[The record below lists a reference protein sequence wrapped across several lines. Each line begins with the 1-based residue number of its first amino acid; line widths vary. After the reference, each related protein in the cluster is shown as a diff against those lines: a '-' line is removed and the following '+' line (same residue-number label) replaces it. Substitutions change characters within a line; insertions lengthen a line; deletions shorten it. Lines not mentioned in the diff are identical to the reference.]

1 MTLLVPRYSLPSSV
15 VVYLQ
20 AGKGAEASGM
30 KHDLRTNHQRQRA
43 EICLNF
49 LIEGLWELNLNNL
62 LIQDTSRPSSILT
75 FNFSSICEHLFF
87 HIIKS
92 NNLHIQYFFM
102 GFQNITKIRNFL
114 IKLILILSIHK
125 HFLGS
130 CEVPHKIWAQSVQL
144 FWRLQ
149 LLDMIKSYLGA

>member
-75 FNFSSICEHLFF
+75 SHK
-87 HIIKS
+87 KS
-92 NNLHIQYFFM
+92 NNFHIQYFFV
-102 GFQNITKIRNFL
+102 GFQNITKIRNFFEKTFFDSKHPQTFPGVMWGPTQNL
-114 IKLILILSIHK
+114 GPIGSAFLTITITGYDKKL
-125 HFLGS
+125 
-130 CEVPHKIWAQSVQL
+130 P
-144 FWRLQ
+144 
-149 LLDMIKSYLGA
+149 

>member
-75 FNFSSICEHLFF
+75 SHK
-87 HIIKS
+87 KS
-92 NNLHIQYFFM
+92 NNLHIQYFFV

-114 IKLILILSIHK
+114 IKLFLILSIHK